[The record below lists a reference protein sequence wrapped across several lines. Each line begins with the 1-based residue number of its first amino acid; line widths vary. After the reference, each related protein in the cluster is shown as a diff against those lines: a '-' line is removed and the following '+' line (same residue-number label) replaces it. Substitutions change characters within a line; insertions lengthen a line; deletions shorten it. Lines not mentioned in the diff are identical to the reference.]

1 MGSLRSEADQ
11 RPIGGI
17 SGHQSQFGRFKVWS
31 QKWQGDDNALMDKC
45 DFDASCVDLPIFF
58 NAKFIQDL
66 RFS

>member
-31 QKWQGDDNALMDKC
+31 RNWQGDDNALMDKC
-45 DFDASCVDLPIFF
+45 DFDVDTLC
-58 NAKFIQDL
+58 
-66 RFS
+66 